1 MKTCLKNRIAL
12 TIMILLIMAWGAQLA
27 PARADSEFPLRITD
41 QFGREIR
48 LSKEPLR
55 IVSGSPANTEI
66 LYALG
71 LGERVV
77 GVTSFCDYPPEALQV
92 EKIGDLAPLNIEKV
106 LSLRPDLVVGDVLNS
121 KDSVLGLEE
130 LGVPVL
136 ALNPNSFQQSLEAIL
151 LVGKATGKGLEA
163 EKLVQ
168 DLAGILAVVEEK
180 GNRIKDRGL
189 KALIVV
195 GMELSN
201 QPLWTAGPGSFLHEA
216 VILAGGQNIAEDI
229 GRAWAQMSIESILKR
244 DPDLII
250 TEMDPSCFYLD
261 KIWGKVSAVQK
272 RQVYQIDVNLFSRPG
287 PRMGQALEDLAL
299 LIEKSR

>member
-1 MKTCLKNRIAL
+1 
-12 TIMILLIMAWGAQLA
+12 MILLIMACGAQSA
-27 PARADSEFPLRITD
+27 PARAGSEFPLCITD

-121 KDSVLGLEE
+121 KDSVLRLEE

-163 EKLVQ
+163 EKLVK
-168 DLAGILAVVEEK
+168 DLAGILATVEEK
-180 GNRIKDRGL
+180 GNHIKERGL
-189 KALIVV
+189 KVLIVV

-261 KIWGKVSAVQK
+261 KIWSNVSALRE

-287 PRMGQALEDLAL
+287 PRMGQALEDLVL
-299 LIEKSR
+299 LVEKSR

>member
-250 TEMDPSCFYLD
+250 TEMEPSCFYLD